1 MALFK
6 KIREAFVK
14 NEDKDKYLS
23 GLDRSKKSF
32 GDRIRA
38 LSNSFH
44 GINDELLEE
53 IMVILLESD
62 VGIHTAQK
70 IVDSFE
76 NNAGQIKNYDSMEDY
91 LISILYDF
99 YEEEKDVP
107 IQMNENG
114 PTVILMVGVNG
125 SGKTTT
131 SAKLIQY
138 YQSKGKKVAVA
149 AADTFRAGAID
160 QIDEWANRLSVPC
173 IKGKPNQD
181 PSSVLVDACRYAK
194 ENQIDILI
202 ADTAGRLQNKTNLMN
217 ELNKM
222 SRVVGKEIE
231 GAPHEVWLVLDA
243 TTGQNG
249 ISQAKVFLEATNV
262 TGIVLTKMDGT
273 AKGGVVLAIRDLL
286 SLPVRFLG
294 LGEKPEDLK
303 PFDINSF
310 LIGITK
316 GMEENDR

>member
-1 MALFK
+1 MAFFQ

-38 LSNSFH
+38 LSNNFR

-70 IVDSFE
+70 IVDAFE
-76 NNAGQIKNYDSMEDY
+76 ENAKELKNYDSMEDY

-99 YEEEKDVP
+99 YEEDQDEA
-107 IQMNENG
+107 ITYNENG

-131 SAKLIQY
+131 SAKLIKHYKEQ
-138 YQSKGKKVAVA
+138 GKKVAVA
-149 AADTFRAGAID
+149 AADTFRAGAVD
-160 QIDEWANRLSVPC
+160 QINEWANRLDVPC

-194 ENQIDILI
+194 EEAVDILI
-202 ADTAGRLQNKTNLMN
+202 CDTAGRLQNKTNLMN
-217 ELNKM
+217 ELSKM
-222 SRVVGKEIE
+222 NRVVSKEIE
-231 GAPHEVWLVLDA
+231 GAPQEVWLVLDA

-249 ISQAKVFLEATNV
+249 ISQAKIFLEATNV

-286 SLPVRFLG
+286 HLPVRFLG
-294 LGEKPEDLK
+294 LGEKPADLK
-303 PFDINSF
+303 PFDINAF
-310 LIGITK
+310 LMGITK
-316 GMEENDR
+316 GMDANE

>member
-1 MALFK
+1 MSVFS
-6 KIREAFVK
+6 KIKEAFVK
-14 NEDKDKYLS
+14 SEDKDKYLS

-32 GDRIRA
+32 GDRMRA
-38 LSNSFH
+38 LSNNFH
-44 GINDELLEE
+44 GIDDDLLEQ

-70 IVDSFE
+70 IVDAFE
-76 NNAGQIKNYDSMEDY
+76 SNGKHVKEYDSMLDY
-91 LISILYDF
+91 LVSILYDF
-99 YEEEKDVP
+99 YDESNDEP
-107 IQMNENG
+107 IKMNEEG

-138 YQSKGKKVAVA
+138 YKEQGKKVAVA

-160 QIDEWANRLSVPC
+160 QIDTWATRLGVHC
-173 IKGKPNQD
+173 VKGKMNQD

-194 ENQIDILI
+194 ENDVDILI
-202 ADTAGRLQNKTNLMN
+202 CDTAGRLQNKTNLMN
-217 ELNKM
+217 ELSKM
-222 SRVVGKEIE
+222 HRVVQREIE
-231 GAPHEVWLVLDA
+231 GAPQEVWLVLDA

-249 ISQAKVFLEATNV
+249 ISQAKVFLEATDV

-286 SLPVRFLG
+286 HLPVRFLG
-294 LGEKPEDLK
+294 LGEKPADLR
-303 PFDINSF
+303 PFDINAF
-310 LIGITK
+310 LMGITE
-316 GMEENDR
+316 GMEE